1 MSGPRQTSK
10 RSACW
15 RRGETQQGLAL
26 VALTAVLALF
36 GSLKIATDAVQR
48 SAADDR
54 EERAITAERLA
65 AAERALVRYAT
76 RKDGDLPCPADG
88 EQGLRSSAGST
99 AQPDPGP
106 DECALDADTA
116 VLPWGEL
123 GIQPGRALDG
133 WDRRISY
140 LPARDTAIE
149 VERPGSTVSDVAF
162 VLISHGENGLGAHT
176 INGTHVPG
184 VGGSSQDEQDNVD
197 GDGGTPAT
205 FHAKPYRKG
214 PGVAA
219 NAVFDDRVR
228 FLTIGDLEDRS
239 ARSLDGLASSGG

>member
-1 MSGPRQTSK
+1 MSRLRQTSK
-10 RSACW
+10 RFACS

-26 VALTAVLALF
+26 VAVTAVLALF

-65 AAERALVRYAT
+65 AAERALVRYVT
-76 RKDGDLPCPADG
+76 VNGHLPCPADG
-88 EQGLRSSAGST
+88 MSAVRSGAGS
-99 AQPDPGP
+99 ASQPSP
-106 DECALDADTA
+106 DAGTCDHGADTA
-116 VLPWGEL
+116 VVPWSEL